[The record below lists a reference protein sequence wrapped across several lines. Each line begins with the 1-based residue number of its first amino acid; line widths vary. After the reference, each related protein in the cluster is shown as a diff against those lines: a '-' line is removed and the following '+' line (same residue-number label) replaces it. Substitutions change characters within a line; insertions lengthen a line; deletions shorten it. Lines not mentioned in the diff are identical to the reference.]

1 MMVVMR
7 IEDWYDQKVGEGVVI
22 PPRFTDV
29 APRTLTKKLKKYG
42 QIWAAL
48 IGHLLTNQST

>member
-1 MMVVMR
+1 MVVMR